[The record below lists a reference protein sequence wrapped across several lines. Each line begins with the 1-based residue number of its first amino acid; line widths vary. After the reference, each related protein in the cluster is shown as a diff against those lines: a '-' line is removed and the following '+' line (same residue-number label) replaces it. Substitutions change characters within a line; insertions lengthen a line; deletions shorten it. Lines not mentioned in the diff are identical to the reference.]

1 MRANS
6 RGRVASPGMAF
17 TAKRYEFNVR
27 LMTLRSKLANDGI
40 RKVSFRYRVSLELF
54 AQYKPKAIVLLSFP
68 SKAAAQAWRND
79 PELQDIHAMRNAG
92 VDMTVYA
99 FGQE

>member
-1 MRANS
+1 MTVYGIGIVHSVKDETKFGEYRKIAAEALAKH
-6 RGRVASPGMAF
+6 GGEIVLPPSPP
-17 TAKRYEFNVR
+17 V
-27 LMTLRSKLANDGI
+27 TLDGTD
-40 RKVSFRYRVSLELF
+40 
-54 AQYKPKAIVLLSFP
+54 KPKAIVLLSFP